1 MKIPSLS
8 AVAFGILCTA
18 VSFAEEIE
26 APKSIQGA
34 IIRFQNELF
43 YPGDISVEQY
53 ETKGNTAHVRLWLG
67 DSSYGSYYYNNEYN
81 ITGTKE
87 AEACDKNAK
96 PAVIT
101 FTEKNG
107 RILSGKLSG
116 FLYQYY
122 NYKRETTVE
131 SYDLEN
137 EHVEVILP
145 KDGEPTTHATEGPQ
159 ELASSTVIQIKTD
172 QRTITGELDKQIE
185 SFPFFYSPGKDGKAA
200 RLSLFFFPN
209 VNNKN
214 TFYTVSISDS
224 DSDNGTCVIQ
234 GKLQMPP
241 LSKPSPYIYFTE
253 KVSDKIYKGAF
264 FGYLHGYTY
273 AKNSKG
279 VPIWKHQF
287 CEKLTD
293 ITIVLP

>member
-1 MKIPSLS
+1 MKTLPLS
-8 AVAFGILCTA
+8 GILFGVLCTA
-18 VSFAEEIE
+18 VSFAAEIE
-26 APKSIQGA
+26 APKSLQGA

-43 YPGDISVEQY
+43 YPGDISIEQY

-67 DSSYGSYYYNNEYN
+67 QSDTSYYYNYEYN

-87 AEACDKNAK
+87 ADACDKKAK

-116 FLYQYY
+116 FLSQSY
-122 NYKRETTVE
+122 NYKGRTTVE

-145 KDGEPTTHATEGPQ
+145 KDGEPTMHATEGPQ
-159 ELASSTVIQIKTD
+159 ELPSGTVIQIKTD
-172 QRTITGELDKQIE
+172 QRTITGEKEKQIA
-185 SFPFFYSPGKDGKAA
+185 SYPFFYAPGKGKTAS

-214 TFYTVSISDS
+214 TFYTVSVSDS
-224 DSDNGTCVIQ
+224 DPVDGICVTQ

-241 LSKPSPYIYFTE
+241 LSMPMPYIYFTE
-253 KVSDKIYKGAF
+253 KVSDKIHKGTF
-264 FGYLHGYTY
+264 SGYLHGYTFG
-273 AKNSKG
+273 KNSKG
-279 VPIWKHQF
+279 LPIWKHQF
-287 CEKLTD
+287 CEKLTNV
-293 ITIVLP
+293 TIVLP